1 MNSESPPSW
10 NRKIIFTTKTEGPP
24 VEASQQGPRFSGML
38 HNVDQKH
45 VFHSLGMHFSISKIG
60 LKFAKQN
67 ECVGVFFFIV

>member
-1 MNSESPPSW
+1 M
-10 NRKIIFTTKTEGPP
+10 
-24 VEASQQGPRFSGML
+24 EASQQGPRFSGML

-67 ECVGVFFFIV
+67 ECVGFFFSLSKFSNKVFENILEN